1 MTKKCFDD
9 FASTVGKVLDNSEKE
24 NLLQKVRSNKEQLR
38 IDGKEIDTTVG
49 DKTALQ
55 VKLDREF
62 QIKTKNT
69 VDNTIRRLSTETQ
82 LKTRFEELD
91 SVADTIIAKDGR
103 VTRQKAYQRAFISLI
118 YNTNDTTDIPL
129 ESIEKSLFQN
139 SLGEFLSKTTSQIG
153 SDPIKF
159 IQKQENFDDM
169 LTEFFV
175 FFKNPNNV
183 NSVTKNVNA
192 YKMAK
197 EFFDAKYKL
206 FERRKQNG
214 DNNILLDNNIKIRW
228 AQNKIK
234 NVDKDSFVNEIADGL
249 DMAVHGDIDA
259 RRLVATRIYDNYT
272 QKSSPD
278 WREQGDT
285 NLKGIFDGDEAKP
298 IDDMPQDRVPS
309 LTFKDGATFNSLSRK
324 FSDVDSRVL
333 LMNYF
338 NNTTRELSLVQF
350 FGADYKNGVSRF
362 IKELENNQKYDNAF
376 RSKGRLGEV
385 DAVKRYLDR
394 KINPIIGETSKL
406 ASAFT
411 TLRNFEAASKLG
423 GAFITALMDTPIM
436 ITAGSRLFG
445 LPTPQL
451 LSTKLI
457 YLKNII

>member
-1 MTKKCFDD
+1 
-9 FASTVGKVLDNSEKE
+9 LNEKE
-24 NLLQKVRSNKEQLR
+24 NEFETYSLSKSELIIGLNRK
-38 IDGKEIDTTVG
+38 IDEREDALS
-49 DKTALQ
+49 KT
-55 VKLDREF
+55 
-62 QIKTKNT
+62 
-69 VDNTIRRLSTETQ
+69 
-82 LKTRFEELD
+82 
-91 SVADTIIAKDGR
+91 
-103 VTRQKAYQRAFISLI
+103 
-118 YNTNDTTDIPL
+118 
-129 ESIEKSLFQN
+129 SIEKSLFQN

-338 NNTTRELSLVQF
+338 IS
-350 FGADYKNGVSRF
+350 
-362 IKELENNQKYDNAF
+362 
-376 RSKGRLGEV
+376 
-385 DAVKRYLDR
+385 
-394 KINPIIGETSKL
+394 
-406 ASAFT
+406 
-411 TLRNFEAASKLG
+411 
-423 GAFITALMDTPIM
+423 
-436 ITAGSRLFG
+436 
-445 LPTPQL
+445 
-451 LSTKLI
+451 
-457 YLKNII
+457 